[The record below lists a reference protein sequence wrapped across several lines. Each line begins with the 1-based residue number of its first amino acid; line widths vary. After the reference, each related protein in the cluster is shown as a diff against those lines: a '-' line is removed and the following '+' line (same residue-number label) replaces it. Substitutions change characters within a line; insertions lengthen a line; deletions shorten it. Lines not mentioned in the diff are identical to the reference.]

1 MTWTHYKDTDGNSTA
16 TTQIGSIK
24 VTLMDLNRPLCYA
37 AANSYGSKVAAVAS
51 ILHVENTRQA
61 KREAIAKL
69 YQALTILQGE
79 SK

>member
-1 MTWTHYKDTDGNSTA
+1 MNWTHYKDTDGNSVA

-24 VTLMDLNRPLCYA
+24 VMLMDLNCHVCYVT
-37 AANSYGSKVAAVAS
+37 ANSYGSKVAAVAS

-61 KREAIAKL
+61 KREAIARL